1 MAAHQLHE
9 STKHH
14 EAAEE
19 LPNYLSN
26 APPRPRPPKKAP
38 GKKAYTLDD
47 VLGIGKTSVWSLS
60 LSEEF
65 RTLISFECEGERL
78 QRSSSNPHLRMSA
91 SLLAA
96 DSATAESSETSGT
109 AAPFVSA
116 PARGLHRSWSETIV
130 IVPSLIAPEEEI
142 TEHQLAAQGLGQPSR
157 HREPES
163 PALIELT

>member
-65 RTLISFECEGERL
+65 RTLISFECEVPRSHRL
-78 QRSSSNPHLRMSA
+78 ARAFLRFFSRSPR
-91 SLLAA
+91 
-96 DSATAESSETSGT
+96 
-109 AAPFVSA
+109 AAPFPVTS
-116 PARGLHRSWSETIV
+116 
-130 IVPSLIAPEEEI
+130 
-142 TEHQLAAQGLGQPSR
+142 
-157 HREPES
+157 
-163 PALIELT
+163 